1 MLPVLA
7 VLTLLPGP
15 VAHAQTTEP
24 SSIVASG
31 EGVVKVAP
39 DQAWVR
45 VGTESRSKVSKEAQQ
60 RNAEVMT
67 AVQQKLT
74 ALGIPKDAVRTVGI
88 DLQPEFDYQNGR
100 QTLRGYVARNTIEVR
115 IDDFAK
121 VGDVLDAAVSSG
133 ATNVHDLRFDV
144 KNRDA
149 VEQQALQRAVE
160 DGMAKANSI
169 ATAAK
174 RGVDRILRIEEN
186 FLGGPQPVERAVMMR
201 MAAADAPTP
210 VAAGEIE
217 IRAQVR
223 LTVAIKGSP
232 QVPRRNRAIRL
243 PDFAHLP
250 QPFWVGAFA
259 QPIHA
264 VHGVHQPQIVGRQHV
279 LPSESEH
286 QENLGGPPAD
296 PFHRHQLTHHLV
308 IGMLIQPMQIQPS
321 IDHLRREILDEGHFR
336 PA

>member
-1 MLPVLA
+1 MAPNKLA
-7 VLTLLPGP
+7 IVALLL
-15 VAHAQTTEP
+15 VASAARAQTTDP
-24 SSIVASG
+24 PLIAVNG

-160 DGMAKANSI
+160 DGMAKANAI

-217 IRAQVR
+217 VRAQVR
-223 LTVAIKGSP
+223 LTVAIK
-232 QVPRRNRAIRL
+232 
-243 PDFAHLP
+243 
-250 QPFWVGAFA
+250 
-259 QPIHA
+259 
-264 VHGVHQPQIVGRQHV
+264 
-279 LPSESEH
+279 
-286 QENLGGPPAD
+286 
-296 PFHRHQLTHHLV
+296 
-308 IGMLIQPMQIQPS
+308 
-321 IDHLRREILDEGHFR
+321 
-336 PA
+336 

>member
-1 MLPVLA
+1 MAPNKFAIVVL
-7 VLTLLPGP
+7 LL
-15 VAHAQTTEP
+15 VAPPAFAQTTDP
-24 SSIVASG
+24 PLIAVNG

-133 ATNVHDLRFDV
+133 ATNVHDLRFDL

-160 DGMAKANSI
+160 DGLAKANSV

-186 FLGGPQPVERAVMMR
+186 FLGPQPVERAVMMR
-201 MAAADAPTP
+201 MAAADASTP

-223 LTVAIKGSP
+223 LTVAIK
-232 QVPRRNRAIRL
+232 
-243 PDFAHLP
+243 
-250 QPFWVGAFA
+250 
-259 QPIHA
+259 
-264 VHGVHQPQIVGRQHV
+264 
-279 LPSESEH
+279 
-286 QENLGGPPAD
+286 
-296 PFHRHQLTHHLV
+296 
-308 IGMLIQPMQIQPS
+308 
-321 IDHLRREILDEGHFR
+321 
-336 PA
+336 

>member
-1 MLPVLA
+1 MALNKFAIVALLLLA
-7 VLTLLPGP
+7 PT
-15 VAHAQTTEP
+15 ASAQTTDP
-24 SSIVASG
+24 PLIAVNG

-45 VGTESRSKVSKEAQQ
+45 IGTESRSKASKEAQQ

-74 ALGIPKDAVRTVGI
+74 ALAIPKDAVRTVGI

-149 VEQQALQRAVE
+149 VEQRALQRAVE
-160 DGMAKANSI
+160 DGMEKAN
-169 ATAAK
+169 AVAAAAK

-201 MAAADAPTP
+201 MSAADAATP

-223 LTVAIKGSP
+223 LTVAIK
-232 QVPRRNRAIRL
+232 
-243 PDFAHLP
+243 
-250 QPFWVGAFA
+250 
-259 QPIHA
+259 
-264 VHGVHQPQIVGRQHV
+264 
-279 LPSESEH
+279 
-286 QENLGGPPAD
+286 
-296 PFHRHQLTHHLV
+296 
-308 IGMLIQPMQIQPS
+308 
-321 IDHLRREILDEGHFR
+321 
-336 PA
+336 

>member
-1 MLPVLA
+1 MVA
-7 VLTLLPGP
+7 LLF
-15 VAHAQTTEP
+15 VASTAAAQTTDPP
-24 SSIVASG
+24 SIAVN
-31 EGVVKVAP
+31 GVGLVKVAP

-45 VGTESRSKVSKEAQQ
+45 IGTESRSKVSKEAQQ

-115 IDDFAK
+115 IDDFTK
-121 VGDVLDAAVSSG
+121 VGDVLDAAVNSG

-149 VEQQALQRAVE
+149 MEQRALQRAVE
-160 DGMAKANSI
+160 DGLAKANSV

-174 RGVDRILRIEEN
+174 RGVDRILRIEES
-186 FLGGPQPVERAVMMR
+186 FVGGPQPVERAVMMR
-201 MAAADAPTP
+201 MSAADAQTP

-223 LTVAIKGSP
+223 LTVAIK
-232 QVPRRNRAIRL
+232 
-243 PDFAHLP
+243 
-250 QPFWVGAFA
+250 
-259 QPIHA
+259 
-264 VHGVHQPQIVGRQHV
+264 
-279 LPSESEH
+279 
-286 QENLGGPPAD
+286 
-296 PFHRHQLTHHLV
+296 
-308 IGMLIQPMQIQPS
+308 
-321 IDHLRREILDEGHFR
+321 
-336 PA
+336 

>member
-1 MLPVLA
+1 MAPNKFAIVA
-7 VLTLLPGP
+7 LLL
-15 VAHAQTTEP
+15 VAAAARAQTTDP
-24 SSIVASG
+24 PLIAVNG

-160 DGMAKANSI
+160 DGMAKANAI

-217 IRAQVR
+217 VRAQVR
-223 LTVAIKGSP
+223 LTVAIK
-232 QVPRRNRAIRL
+232 
-243 PDFAHLP
+243 
-250 QPFWVGAFA
+250 
-259 QPIHA
+259 
-264 VHGVHQPQIVGRQHV
+264 
-279 LPSESEH
+279 
-286 QENLGGPPAD
+286 
-296 PFHRHQLTHHLV
+296 
-308 IGMLIQPMQIQPS
+308 
-321 IDHLRREILDEGHFR
+321 
-336 PA
+336 

>member
-1 MLPVLA
+1 MALNKFATFA
-7 VLTLLPGP
+7 VVALLF
-15 VAHAQTTEP
+15 VAPTAFAQTTDPP
-24 SSIVASG
+24 SIAVNG

-121 VGDVLDAAVSSG
+121 VGGVLDAAVSSG

-144 KNRDA
+144 KNRDT

-217 IRAQVR
+217 VRAQVR
-223 LTVAIKGSP
+223 LTVAIK
-232 QVPRRNRAIRL
+232 
-243 PDFAHLP
+243 
-250 QPFWVGAFA
+250 
-259 QPIHA
+259 
-264 VHGVHQPQIVGRQHV
+264 
-279 LPSESEH
+279 
-286 QENLGGPPAD
+286 
-296 PFHRHQLTHHLV
+296 
-308 IGMLIQPMQIQPS
+308 
-321 IDHLRREILDEGHFR
+321 
-336 PA
+336 